1 MADELPITASG
12 LTPPPAG
19 VPPQPPAAPVPP
31 AAAFPPAPAAL
42 ARPPRR
48 WGILGVLLVV
58 LLGISVAANGVLL
71 VVIFALVGSISGGG
85 MEDSYI
91 ERVVERGPSSHKI
104 AVIRVEGLIDEFM
117 VESLRGQMVRA
128 AEDKRV
134 KAVILR
140 IDSPGGG
147 LTASDMIYNDV
158 KTLLKNKPVL
168 AAMDGLAA
176 SGGYYVACS
185 TSQIVAQPTTIT
197 GSIGVIGQ
205 FFFLKGLLTDKLGV
219 QVVTLK
225 MGSQKDWGSM
235 FAVDMPPE
243 QQEYFMS
250 TLLKP
255 GYDQFVDIVAK
266 SRKLPRDK
274 VVSLATGRIYMAKEA
289 KESGLIDEIGYFDRA
304 IELAKQKAGIKDARV
319 VEYIQPF
326 RFLDLLAASSAS
338 AKSPLGFDLKELRP
352 EKLAAL
358 ASPRIMYLWTG
369 F

>member
-1 MADELPITASG
+1 MADEPPITASG
-12 LTPPPAG
+12 LTPPAG
-19 VPPQPPAAPVPP
+19 VPLQPPAAPVPP
-31 AAAFPPAPAAL
+31 AAVPPALAAPG
-42 ARPPRR
+42 RRGDR

-58 LLGISVAANGVLL
+58 LLGLSVVANGVLL
-71 VVIFALVGSISGGG
+71 VVIFVLVGSISGGG
-85 MEDSYI
+85 IEDNYI
-91 ERVVERGPSSHKI
+91 ERIVERGTSSHKI

-117 VESLRGQMVRA
+117 VASLRGQMVRA

-158 KTLLKNKPVL
+158 KTLLKDKPVL

-185 TSQIVAQPTTIT
+185 TSEIVAQPTTIT
-197 GSIGVIGQ
+197 GSIGVIAE

-219 QVVTLK
+219 QIVTLK

-255 GYDQFVDIVAK
+255 GYDHFVDIVAK

-319 VEYIQPF
+319 VEYIQQF
-326 RFLDLLAASSAS
+326 RFLDLLGASSAS
-338 AKSPLGFDLKELRP
+338 AKSPLGFDLKDLRP